1 MATVTE
7 SAVRSPIGRP
17 GAGRGANIGR
27 LVVGAYFVLGAMFNA
42 VVTYPDATAVYEAF
56 AELSWPVFDS
66 FVRLVVLPLAQ
77 PVTLLVIAFEF
88 AVGSLIISRSRW
100 TRRAIQAAVTWHVA
114 LIPFLSF
121 YAIVNIVVAA
131 AIALLLRRDYAPRTD
146 A

>member
-7 SAVRSPIGRP
+7 FAVRSPIRRP
-17 GAGRGANIGR
+17 QAGRWANVGR
-27 LVVGAYFVLGAMFNA
+27 VVVGAYFLLGATFNA
-42 VVTYPDATAVYEAF
+42 IVTYPDAAAVYEAF

-66 FVRLVVLPLAQ
+66 FVRQVVLPLAQ

-88 AVGSLIISRSRW
+88 AVGSLIVSRSRW
-100 TRRAIQAAVTWHVA
+100 TRRAIQAAVLWHVA

-121 YAIVNIVVAA
+121 YAIVNVVVAA
-131 AIALLLRRDYAPRTD
+131 AIALLLRRDYLRRTR